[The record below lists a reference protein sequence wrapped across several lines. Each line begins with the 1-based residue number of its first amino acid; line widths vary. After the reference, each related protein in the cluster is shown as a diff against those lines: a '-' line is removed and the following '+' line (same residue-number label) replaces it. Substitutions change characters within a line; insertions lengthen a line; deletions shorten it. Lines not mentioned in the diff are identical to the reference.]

1 MKNTSLIQKCEI
13 CKKELEFHDRTIRH
27 EKMWYHAE
35 CYRSTIREK
44 TVIENTYSKRGQV
57 VRATIVKPIEKITKA
72 IVVKTISEQSS
83 KVVEPEKKSET
94 IPKCGHCKK
103 ELQFHDRTIRYEKK
117 WYHAECYR
125 STVQEKLILK
135 QPAIVELETKAEVV
149 PKTSK
154 KIIQIEAKPEPP
166 KKKIFESTKK
176 SKQVSEIDE
185 EAIPKVKHDPV
196 LILLAATIFIFLFS
210 AAYILLAGFSIAA
223 MLLGGFLVMYQLLDA
238 KRTSTE
244 KYRHAK
250 WHVPA
255 VFPMFLLILPFV
267 LGGILAYE
275 GFTAWDSA
283 YRAIILWGLTLI
295 FWSTLLMVPLAVYSK
310 NIESQV
316 PTTPNTPLVSIII
329 PAYNEEKVI
338 GNTIESTL
346 EIAYPNK
353 DIIVVDDGSKDN
365 TLQIAKRYESE
376 GVKVLHKEN
385 GGKATA
391 LNYAL
396 TFAKGEIIAVLDAD
410 TLASRNSLTEIVK
423 IFENDKDV
431 AAVAGNIKVRN
442 KVNWI
447 TWCQALE
454 YVAGIQIARRAFD
467 LFGAITIVPG
477 ALGSF
482 RKSVLMESGSYDK
495 ETIVEDFDTTVKIL
509 KSGMIVRG
517 TTKSVAYT
525 EAPESLADF
534 YKQRKR
540 WYRGNLQVVTK
551 HRDALTNPRF
561 GFLQRLAFPYMLIAM
576 IVLPVTGFVVLG
588 SSILAMIEG
597 DYVFVLVS
605 YGFFIVLQYLITAL
619 AVRID
624 GDDPKLILY
633 SIFFNFGYKQLLD
646 YILLR
651 QAIAQLFKRK
661 ASWTSA
667 KRIGLDEK

>member
-1 MKNTSLIQKCEI
+1 
-13 CKKELEFHDRTIRH
+13 
-27 EKMWYHAE
+27 MWYHAE
-35 CYRSTIREK
+35 CYRSTIQEK

-57 VRATIVKPIEKITKA
+57 VRATIVKPVEKITKA
-72 IVVKTISEQSS
+72 TIVKTISKQPS

-94 IPKCGHCKK
+94 ILRCGHCKK
-103 ELQFHDRTIRYEKK
+103 ELEFHDRTIRHEKK

-125 STVQEKLILK
+125 STVQEKPILK
-135 QPAIVELETKAEVV
+135 QPAKVVELETKAEVV

-210 AAYILLAGFSIAA
+210 GAYILLPGFSVAA

-255 VFPMFLLILPFV
+255 VFPMLLLILPFV

-275 GFTAWDSA
+275 GYTAWESA

-316 PTTPNTPLVSIII
+316 PTTPNTPIVSIII

-346 EIAYPNK
+346 EIVYPNK

-365 TLQIAKRYESE
+365 TLQIAKRYENE

-410 TLASRNSLTEIVK
+410 TLASRNSITEIVK
-423 IFENDKDV
+423 IFENDKDI

-482 RKSVLMESGSYDK
+482 RKSVLMESGAYDK
-495 ETIVEDFDTTVKIL
+495 ETIVEDFDTTIKIL

-525 EAPESLADF
+525 EAPNTVMDF

-540 WYRGNLQVVTK
+540 WYRGNLQVITK
-551 HRDALTNPRF
+551 HRNALTNPRF
-561 GFLQRLAFPYMLIAM
+561 GFLQKLAFPYMLIAM
-576 IVLPVTGFVVLG
+576 IVLPITGFIVLG
-588 SSILAMIEG
+588 SAILAIIEG

-605 YGFFIVLQYLITAL
+605 FGFFIVLQYLMTAL
-619 AVRID
+619 GVRID
-624 GDDPKLILY
+624 GDDPKLILF